1 MPAFKPIRRSQL
13 ISPFGIGA
21 MVDFPKDESLMPAG
35 LDAWPNAKEECESSW
50 LIREERLEVRL
61 SSPGQPITHFRMP
74 PDFREEGGTNIAYKS
89 VPFVRFPFWHSCPT
103 CGIMRSLGVFEA
115 GLKGGGAAKCH
126 GESVTAFEKVESEK
140 EKASGEKKLHVMCK
154 NRYDKGR
161 SSRLIPVRFVA
172 VCDAG
177 HVQDFPFMEWVHRD
191 SSAKP
196 DCKLR
201 LRQGRS
207 SAGLSGITIECS
219 CGQKRSL
226 GDVFRFSDN
235 EKVGG
240 PLSTQIG
247 YRCKGSR
254 PWFGNASCGCDK
266 HLRVL
271 QRGASNVYFSHVVS
285 SIYLPLWAEEVSGE
299 ISAVLEQSHIWAQLQ
314 QRTVGGKIDPN
325 VCQIVAGM
333 TGVDEIKLKNAA
345 ERKLQGSTMSRASSA
360 TGDEEDFR
368 RSEYQ
373 AICDGKVGP
382 QSELYVECAK
392 LKDYEPEVA
401 KFFSR
406 IHLVHKLRETRA
418 LAGFTRILPPDGN
431 LGSDRLQGL
440 KLDQQIDWLPA
451 IKVYGEGIFLEVNAD
466 EITKWAA
473 TVPGLRPE
481 FVRLV
486 ARYNTART
494 ARLQPNRNITAK
506 FMLLHTLAHVLINQ
520 LSFDC
525 GYGSA
530 SLRERLYCDFNDLS
544 RPMHGF
550 LIYTASGDSE
560 GTMGGLVRQG
570 KPGRLETT
578 LLRALKHAA
587 WCSSDP
593 VCIESKGQGSD
604 SANLAAC
611 HGCCLLPETSCE
623 EGNRLLDRALLIGT
637 PQHPSL
643 GFFSELL

>member
-35 LDAWPNAKEECESSW
+35 LDAWPRAKEECPPEAGW
-50 LIREERLEVRL
+50 LIREERLEARL
-61 SSPGQPITHFRMP
+61 SKPGQPITHFRMP
-74 PDFREEGGTNIAYKS
+74 PDHREPDGGAQFANQN
-89 VPFVRFPFWHSCPT
+89 VPFVRFPRWQYCHHCGGMELVSLFSSTRQRCSGRPYEQQSC
-103 CGIMRSLGVFEA
+103 
-115 GLKGGGAAKCH
+115 
-126 GESVTAFEKVESEK
+126 
-140 EKASGEKKLHVMCK
+140 EKKAP
-154 NRYDKGR
+154 NRR
-161 SSRLIPVRFVA
+161 PFLIPVRFLA
-172 VCDAG
+172 VCDLG
-177 HVQDFPFMEWVHRD
+177 HIQDFPFMEWVHRD
-191 SSAKP
+191 TPAGP
-196 DCKLR
+196 DCTLR
-201 LRQGRS
+201 LRAGRS
-207 SAGLSGITIECS
+207 SAGLSGITVECS
-219 CGQKRSL
+219 CKQRRSL
-226 GDVFRFSDN
+226 GDVFRFD
-235 EKVGG
+235 EKTGG
-240 PLSTQIG
+240 PLSTQINCV
-247 YRCKGSR
+247 CKGLR
-254 PWFGNASCGCDK
+254 PWLGDMDAGNTPCGH

-271 QRGASNVYFSHVVS
+271 QRGASNVYFSHIVS
-285 SIYLPLWAEEVSGE
+285 SIYLPLWAEEISGD
-299 ISAVLEQSHIWAQLQ
+299 IVAVLEQPHIWSLFQ
-314 QRTVGGKIDPN
+314 QRTEGGKIDPI
-325 VCQIVAGM
+325 VCQTVAGM
-333 TGVDEIKLKNAA
+333 TGVDTTKLEIAA
-345 ERKLQGSTMSRASSA
+345 ERKLQGGVAARASSV

-382 QSELYVECAK
+382 QSELFVECAK
-392 LKDYEPEVA
+392 LADYEPEVA

-406 IHLVHKLRETRA
+406 IRLVHKLRETRA
-418 LAGFTRILPPDGN
+418 LVGFTRILPPDGN
-431 LGSDRLQGL
+431 LSSNRLQTL

-451 IKVYGEGIFLEVNAD
+451 IKVYGEGIFLEVNPD

-481 FVRLV
+481 FKQLV
-486 ARYNTART
+486 THYNAART
-494 ARLQPNRNITAK
+494 ARLQSNRNITAK

-530 SLRERLYCDFNDLS
+530 SLRERLYCDLS
-544 RPMHGF
+544 DPLRPMQGF

-570 KPGRLETT
+570 KPARLEAT
-578 LLRALKHAA
+578 LHRALQHAA

-604 SANLAAC
+604 NSNLAAC

-637 PQHPSL
+637 PEHPSV
-643 GFFSELL
+643 GFFGDLL

>member
-35 LDAWPNAKEECESSW
+35 LDAWPRAKEECPPESGW
-50 LIREERLEVRL
+50 LIREERLEARL
-61 SSPGQPITHFRMP
+61 SRPGQPITHLRMP
-74 PDFREEGGTNIAYKS
+74 PDHREPDGGAQFANQN
-89 VPFVRFPFWHSCPT
+89 VPFVRFPRWHYCHHCGGMEFLTPFSSTPQRCSGREYEHQSC
-103 CGIMRSLGVFEA
+103 
-115 GLKGGGAAKCH
+115 
-126 GESVTAFEKVESEK
+126 
-140 EKASGEKKLHVMCK
+140 ASRPQK
-154 NRYDKGR
+154 RR
-161 SSRLIPVRFVA
+161 PFLIPVRFIA
-172 VCDAG
+172 VCDLG

-191 SSAKP
+191 TPASA
-196 DCKLR
+196 DCRLR
-201 LRQGRS
+201 LRAGRS

-219 CGQKRSL
+219 CKQKRSL
-226 GDVFRFSDN
+226 GDVFRFD
-235 EKVGG
+235 EKTGG
-240 PLSTQIG
+240 PLSTQINSL
-247 YRCKGSR
+247 CKGLC
-254 PWFGNASCGCDK
+254 PWLGDMDTGRTPCGH

-271 QRGASNVYFSHVVS
+271 QRGASNVYFSHIVS
-285 SIYLPLWAEEVSGE
+285 SIYLPLWAEEISGD
-299 ISAVLEQSHIWAQLQ
+299 ITAVLEQPHFWALFQ
-314 QRTVGGKIDPN
+314 QRTVGGKIDPI
-325 VCQIVAGM
+325 VCQTVASI
-333 TGVDEIKLKNAA
+333 TGVDSAKLAIAA
-345 ERKLQGSTMSRASSA
+345 ERKLQGGAVARASGA

-392 LKDYEPEVA
+392 LTDYEPEVA

-406 IHLVHKLRETRA
+406 IRLVHKLRETRA

-431 LGSDRLQGL
+431 LASDRLQGL

-486 ARYNTART
+486 ARYNAART

-506 FMLLHTLAHVLINQ
+506 FLLLHTLAHVLINQ

-530 SLRERLYCDFNDLS
+530 SLRERLYCDFSDPS

-570 KPGRLETT
+570 KPVRLETT
-578 LLRALKHAA
+578 LRRALKHAA

-637 PQHPSL
+637 PQRPSL

>member
-35 LDAWPNAKEECESSW
+35 LDAWPRAKEECPPESGW
-50 LIREERLEVRL
+50 LIREERLEARL
-61 SSPGQPITHFRMP
+61 SRPGQPITHFRMP
-74 PDFREEGGTNIAYKS
+74 PDHREPDGGAQFANQN
-89 VPFVRFPFWHSCPT
+89 VPFVRFPRWQYCHHCGGMELLSPFSSTRQRCSGRPYEQQSC
-103 CGIMRSLGVFEA
+103 A
-115 GLKGGGAAKCH
+115 
-126 GESVTAFEKVESEK
+126 
-140 EKASGEKKLHVMCK
+140 
-154 NRYDKGR
+154 NRAPNR
-161 SSRLIPVRFVA
+161 RPFLIPVRFLA
-172 VCDAG
+172 VCDLG

-191 SSAKP
+191 TPASA
-196 DCKLR
+196 DCRLR
-201 LRQGRS
+201 LRAGRS

-219 CGQKRSL
+219 CKQKRSL
-226 GDVFRFSDN
+226 GDVFRFD
-235 EKVGG
+235 EKTGG
-240 PLSTQIG
+240 PLSTQINSL
-247 YRCKGSR
+247 CKGLR
-254 PWFGNASCGCDK
+254 PWLGDMDAGSTPCGH

-271 QRGASNVYFSHVVS
+271 QRGASNVYFSHIVS
-285 SIYLPLWAEEVSGE
+285 SIYLPLWAEEISGD
-299 ISAVLEQSHIWAQLQ
+299 ITAVLEQPHFWALFQ
-314 QRTVGGKIDPN
+314 QRTVGGKIDPI
-325 VCQIVAGM
+325 VCQTVASI
-333 TGVDEIKLKNAA
+333 TGVDSAKLAIAA
-345 ERKLQGSTMSRASSA
+345 ERKLQGGVAARASSA

-392 LKDYEPEVA
+392 LTDYEPEVT

-406 IHLVHKLRETRA
+406 IRLVHKLRETRA

-431 LGSDRLQGL
+431 LASDRLQGL

-451 IKVYGEGIFLEVNAD
+451 IKVYGEGIFLEVNPD

-473 TVPGLRPE
+473 TVPGSRPE

-486 ARYNTART
+486 AHYNAART

-530 SLRERLYCDFNDLS
+530 SLRERLYCDFSDPS

-578 LLRALKHAA
+578 LRRALKHAA

-604 SANLAAC
+604 NSNLAAC

-637 PQHPSL
+637 PERPSL
-643 GFFSELL
+643 GFFSQLL

>member
-1 MPAFKPIRRSQL
+1 
-13 ISPFGIGA
+13 
-21 MVDFPKDESLMPAG
+21 VD
-35 LDAWPNAKEECESSW
+35 
-50 LIREERLEVRL
+50 
-61 SSPGQPITHFRMP
+61 
-74 PDFREEGGTNIAYKS
+74 
-89 VPFVRFPFWHSCPT
+89 
-103 CGIMRSLGVFEA
+103 
-115 GLKGGGAAKCH
+115 
-126 GESVTAFEKVESEK
+126 
-140 EKASGEKKLHVMCK
+140 
-154 NRYDKGR
+154 
-161 SSRLIPVRFVA
+161 
-172 VCDAG
+172 
-177 HVQDFPFMEWVHRD
+177 
-191 SSAKP
+191 SAK
-196 DCKLR
+196 L
-201 LRQGRS
+201 
-207 SAGLSGITIECS
+207 AI
-219 CGQKRSL
+219 
-226 GDVFRFSDN
+226 
-235 EKVGG
+235 
-240 PLSTQIG
+240 
-247 YRCKGSR
+247 
-254 PWFGNASCGCDK
+254 
-266 HLRVL
+266 
-271 QRGASNVYFSHVVS
+271 
-285 SIYLPLWAEEVSGE
+285 
-299 ISAVLEQSHIWAQLQ
+299 
-314 QRTVGGKIDPN
+314 
-325 VCQIVAGM
+325 
-333 TGVDEIKLKNAA
+333 AA
-345 ERKLQGSTMSRASSA
+345 ERKLQGGVAARASGA

-392 LKDYEPEVA
+392 LTDYEPEVA

-406 IHLVHKLRETRA
+406 IRLVHKLRETRT

-431 LGSDRLQGL
+431 LASNRLQGL

-451 IKVYGEGIFLEVNAD
+451 IKVYGEGIFLEINAD
-466 EITKWAA
+466 EIKKWTA

-486 ARYNTART
+486 ARYNAART

-506 FMLLHTLAHVLINQ
+506 FLLLHTLAHVLINQ

-530 SLRERLYCDFNDLS
+530 SLRERLYCDFSDPS

-578 LLRALKHAA
+578 LRRALKHAA

-637 PQHPSL
+637 PQHSAL